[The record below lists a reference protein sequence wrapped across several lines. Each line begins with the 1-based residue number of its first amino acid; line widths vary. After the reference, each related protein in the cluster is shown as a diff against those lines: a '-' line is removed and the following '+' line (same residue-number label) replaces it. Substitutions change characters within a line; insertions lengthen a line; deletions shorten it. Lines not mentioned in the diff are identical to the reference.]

1 MKTFSILTVCFL
13 LCSCAGNK
21 PSQEF
26 FTADVQSINHDQ
38 ECHLDEVFS
47 NIEYV
52 PLEHT
57 EESQVGDIRRILKA
71 KDNSLI
77 VWDTQTN
84 SAFRFDAK
92 GKFLNKIGATGHAK
106 NEYNLIGN
114 IAYNPYTDQVWV
126 IDMVTAIVI
135 YQPDGTFVR
144 RIDREEGMTNIG
156 FVDANH
162 YCLYG
167 AFLSNEHFYAI
178 YNIEDNK
185 EVFKF
190 CPRKGTDVLMETG
203 GAPNFRYY
211 NGQLIAHTKYSDMAY
226 VVDTTSIQP
235 ICQVNYLGSEKFMK
249 GFNPEEILE
258 QGKKEGYMLSCYDV
272 ALTDKYLFSEI
283 TIPEKPMYKFLLSV
297 NVLKS
302 GQQYYLPTSNGDEA
316 HKFCPCATRMQY
328 VDNQQFIAPCEEE
341 AFTAACSHLAEKQD
355 TLCAEYAQYKQLA
368 QHQNPVLMVAK
379 LK

>member
-1 MKTFSILTVCFL
+1 MKTNSILTICLL
-13 LCSCAGNK
+13 LCSCVSNK
-21 PSQEF
+21 TEQEF
-26 FTADVQSINHDQ
+26 ITADVQSIHHDQ
-38 ECHLDEVFS
+38 SCHMDEVFS

-52 PLEHT
+52 PLEHS

-77 VWDTQTN
+77 VWDSQTN
-84 SAFRFDAK
+84 GAFRFDAQ
-92 GKFLNKIGATGHAK
+92 GKFLNKIGAIGHAK

-114 IAYNPYTDQVWV
+114 IAYNPYTDQVWL
-126 IDMVTAIVI
+126 IDMVTAINI
-135 YQPDGTFVR
+135 YELNGTFVR

-156 FVDANH
+156 FVDAEH

-226 VVDTTSIQP
+226 VVDSTSIQP
-235 ICQVNYLGSEKFMK
+235 ICQVNYLGSEKIKK
-249 GFNPEEILE
+249 GFNPEELLE
-258 QGKKEGYMLSCYDV
+258 QGKNEDCVLGCYDM
-272 ALTDKYLFSEI
+272 ALTDQYLFSVI
-283 TIPEKPMYKFLLSV
+283 AIPELPRYKFELSV
-297 NVLKS
+297 NVRQS
-302 GQQYYLPTSNGDEA
+302 GQQFYLNANGDEA
-316 HKFCPCATRMQY
+316 HKFCPCATRLLY
-328 VDNQQFIAPCEEE
+328 VDNQQFISTCEEE

-355 TLCAEYAQYKQLA
+355 TLCTEYALYKQLA